1 MAIYTKISSKDIQS
15 IENNYNLGKIIHFK
29 GIKKGIENTNYLLK
43 TKDKKFILTL
53 FEKRVHKKDLP
64 FFMNLM
70 DKLSKYKINCP
81 KPQKNKRGSFLVKIK
96 NKTASIV
103 SFVEG
108 KDKLKLNPKNCY
120 EIGKNIAKFH
130 KASKK
135 IKLYRKNSLSLK
147 DWPKLLNKI
156 GNKSKIINPNLNNLM
171 KNSFLQIKNKWPKN
185 LPYGIIHADLF
196 IDNIFFKKNKFHGY
210 IDFYFACNDFLM
222 YEIAICINA
231 LCFDKKNNKFVF
243 NKKKSTNLIKGYSK
257 IRKLS
262 DKEKKSLNVLSKGAA
277 LRYLLTRTYDY
288 LNTPKS
294 AVIKIKNPREYIQ
307 KLKVHNQF
315 NNFKNYYN

>member
-1 MAIYTKISSKDIQS
+1 MAIYTKISRGDIS
-15 IENNYNLGKIIHFK
+15 FIEKKFNLGKIISFK

-53 FEKRVHKKDLP
+53 FERRVHKKDLP

-81 KPQKNKRGSFLVKIK
+81 KPQKNKRGSFLIKIK

-108 KDKLKLNPKNCY
+108 KDKLKLSPKNCY

-130 KASKK
+130 EASKK

-156 GNKSKIINPNLNNLM
+156 GNKSKVISPNLNSLM
-171 KNSFLQIKNKWPKN
+171 KNSLLQIKRKWPKI
-185 LPYGIIHADLF
+185 LPFGIIHADLF

-231 LCFDKKNNKFVF
+231 LCFDKKNNKFIF
-243 NKKKSTNLIKGYSK
+243 NKKKSTNLIRGYSK
-257 IRKLS
+257 IRRFS
-262 DKEKKSLNVLSKGAA
+262 DKEKKSLNVLCRGAA